1 MIIWKWIRLRF
12 GEGDSSRWIRVK
24 EEVPDPPADPPEEGE

>member
-12 GEGDSSRWIRVK
+12 GQGDSSKWIRVK
-24 EEVPDPPADPPEEGE
+24 EEVPDEPPVVEE